1 MVDPCYNE
9 NEILIPEEDEE
20 DKRRSQIH
28 CTVVEPAERH
38 MFPPLPP
45 SGSERWLR
53 FKRKL
58 AAEYEEG
65 KTRGEIS
72 LEN

>member
-38 MFPPLPP
+38 MFPPPAT
-45 SGSERWLR
+45 
-53 FKRKL
+53 KRKW
-58 AAEYEEG
+58 EM
-65 KTRGEIS
+65 TQV
-72 LEN
+72 